1 MMKNNYPIKY
11 AVMALEEYK
20 GDEVD
25 VKDVDKNFDIY
36 AYIVSECYLIGE
48 RIIYLPDGD
57 NRHKYEIVYTTK
69 VASSGITLP
78 FTDEY
83 EIKTISKYNLTSEEV
98 VAEITNA
105 SASLLQK
112 LINNP
117 ILAKHGISV

>member
-1 MMKNNYPIKY
+1 MQE
-11 AVMALEEYK
+11 LL
-20 GDEVD
+20 DRLSD
-25 VKDVDKNFDIY
+25 NFDVEVY
-36 AYIVSECYLIGE
+36 QVYDNKLNQKVARLI
-48 RIIYLPDGD
+48 ICD
-57 NRHKYEIVYTTK
+57 NGFSIAQPIADEDKYEIVYTTK

-112 LINNP
+112 LISNP